1 MLESVVLIVI
11 ALLFSIPIVNVSAH
25 MICDIYFAKKGKY
38 QRALLN
44 ELNKEGEKNYGPQ
57 A

>member
-1 MLESVVLIVI
+1 MLESVLLIVI

-38 QRALLN
+38 QRDLID
-44 ELNKEGEKNYGPQ
+44 ELHKEGEKHYGPQ